1 MIDANILV
9 QTEESDL
16 LRDVHS
22 KALLNKN
29 SVGLREYK
37 AKKEF
42 LEKVKREDSE
52 TKLKLAVLE
61 RDMQEIKEIL
71 KDIALLR
78 SSNGN

>member
-9 QTEESDL
+9 QTEENDL

-29 SVGLREYK
+29 VAGLREYK

-42 LEKVKREDSE
+42 LEKVKKEDSE

-61 RDMQEIKEIL
+61 KEMKEIKEIL
-71 KDIALLR
+71 KEIALLR
-78 SSNGN
+78 SPNGN

>member
-29 SVGLREYK
+29 VAGLREYK

-42 LEKVKREDSE
+42 LEKVKKEDSE
-52 TKLKLAVLE
+52 TKIKLAILE
-61 RDMQEIKEIL
+61 KEMSEIKEIL
-71 KDIALLR
+71 KEIASLR
-78 SSNGN
+78 KV